1 LLAGRRRARPSQL
14 RACTQINPTTIISVA
29 PDLGKQD
36 VIVDGNTF
44 EVKTLDRTFYIRCA
58 PPAVAP
64 RELPTEA

>member
-1 LLAGRRRARPSQL
+1 M
-14 RACTQINPTTIISVA
+14 A